1 MMMRPFFHRL
11 ASVAGLAFCVSLP
24 AMAWAEKSQTSM
36 PVNLPVVVQKNV
48 AASSATNGFSSDLE
62 RGAYLAKAGDCIA
75 CHRGNANNAPPYAGG
90 YAIAS
95 PMGSIIS
102 PNISPSKTAGI
113 GNYSEQDFSRAL
125 RKGIR
130 KDGAYLYP
138 AMPYTAYAG
147 LSDQDV
153 HALYVYFMQGVTPV
167 DEKPQAVTKLSFPF
181 NLRLLMSGW
190 NLLFLHDKP
199 FKNNPKVSDEI
210 NRGHYLVDTLAHC
223 STCHSPRNFFMAESR
238 RRYLTGTSVGGW
250 YAPNITPDETEGIG
264 SWSEEEI
271 ARYLKTGHVNGK
283 AQAAGSMA
291 EAIEYSLR
299 FLSDADLRAMAAY
312 LKTVAPQNL
321 TGAKQSRF
329 SFENKTPAH
338 LVDVEPVTSRTAM
351 AMSDAGSVDGQ
362 LLYENAC
369 ASCHGRNGE
378 GTADHFYPS
387 LTHNS
392 ATGGLVPDN
401 LVMTIL
407 NGIERK
413 SNDGIAGMPSY
424 ADELND
430 SQIAAIANYVISR
443 FGNKAIPPVS
453 IQQVADFRANKS
465 TPALLMR
472 MMPWLLSGAGFV
484 FIVVMIIGF
493 FRLKSL
499 FKKRPSH

>member
-1 MMMRPFFHRL
+1 MIRPFFYRL
-11 ASVAGLAFCVSLP
+11 ASVAGMAFCLSLP
-24 AMAWAEKSQTSM
+24 AMASAGNSHTGDASNP
-36 PVNLPVVVQKNV
+36 PVIVQKNV
-48 AASSATNGFSSDLE
+48 VAATPTNGFSSELE

-75 CHRGNANNAPPYAGG
+75 CHRGNSVTAPPYAGG

-95 PMGSIIS
+95 PMGSIVS

-113 GNYSEQDFSRAL
+113 GNYSEQEFSRAI

-147 LSDQDV
+147 LNDKDI
-153 HALYVYFMQGVTPV
+153 HALYVYFMQGVAPV

-181 NLRLLMSGW
+181 NIRLLMSGW

-223 STCHSPRNFFMAESR
+223 STCHSPRNFFMAESS
-238 RRYLTGTSVGGW
+238 RRYLTGAAVGGW

-329 SFENKTPAH
+329 SFETRTPVH
-338 LVDVEPVTSRTAM
+338 MVDIEPVTSRTAA
-351 AMSDAGSVDGQ
+351 AMSDSGSVDGQ

-387 LTHNS
+387 LNHNS
-392 ATGGLVPDN
+392 ATGGLVADN
-401 LVMTIL
+401 LIMTIL

-413 SNDGIAGMPSY
+413 TNDGIAGMPAYS
-424 ADELND
+424 DELND
-430 SQIAAIANYVISR
+430 SQIAAIANYVLTR
-443 FGNKAIPPVS
+443 FGNKAIAPIS
-453 IQQVADFRANKS
+453 AQQVADFRANKS
-465 TPALLMR
+465 DPALLMK

-484 FIVVMIIGF
+484 FVVIIILGY
-493 FRLKSL
+493 FRIKGL
-499 FKKRPSH
+499 FHRRRSN